1 MNESVRQPAVTPT
14 STTGD
19 RPIRVTILGSTGSVG
34 RSAIDVISREPDRY
48 AVEALVSG
56 ADTETLAGQARAVG
70 ARLAV
75 VCDPERYRDLADR
88 LAGTG
93 IAAAAGPEAVVEAAG
108 RPCEIVL
115 SAIVGAAGLAPS
127 VAALSGART
136 VALANKET
144 LVCAGGLFTAA
155 AAARGVRVLPVDSEH
170 NAIFQVLEQ
179 SNIDEVSEIILT
191 ASGGPFRT
199 FDARALAGVTPEQA
213 LRHPN
218 WSMGRKIT
226 IDSATLM
233 NKGLELIEAHHL
245 FSVAPDRLG
254 VVVHP
259 QSVVHGLVRYTD
271 GSLLAELGAPD
282 MRTPIAYCL
291 AWPQRRPAPVKP
303 LDLVALGTMTFEA
316 PDRER
321 FPCLAL
327 AEAAMARGSGAP
339 CVLNAANEIAVAAFL
354 DGRIGFT
361 DIARVVEESIAAAD
375 RSGDLVDPATLEAA
389 AALDRRGRQLGEE
402 AVLRLSR

>member
-1 MNESVRQPAVTPT
+1 MNEPVRHPATETASAPSGHPVRI
-14 STTGD
+14 SL
-19 RPIRVTILGSTGSVG
+19 LGSTGSVG
-34 RSAIDVISREPDRY
+34 KSAIDLIAREPERY
-48 AVEALVSG
+48 RVEALVAG
-56 ADTETLAGQARAVG
+56 RDAELLAGQARAVG

-75 VCDPERYRDLADR
+75 IADVSRYDDLRER

-93 IAAAAGPEAVVEAAG
+93 IEAAAGHSAVIEAAS
-108 RPCEIVL
+108 RPTDIVL

-144 LVCAGGLFTAA
+144 LVCAGTLFTRA

-170 NAIFQVLEQ
+170 NAIFQVLE
-179 SNIDEVSEIILT
+179 SRNAAEVTQIILT
-191 ASGGPFRT
+191 ASGGPFRAL
-199 FDARALAGVTPEQA
+199 DADALARVTPEAA

-233 NKGLELIEAHHL
+233 NKGLELIEAHYL
-245 FSVAPDRLG
+245 FDVPPEKLG

-259 QSVVHGLVRYTD
+259 QSVVHGMVRYSD
-271 GSLLAELGAPD
+271 GSLLAELGSPD

-291 AWPQRRPAPVKP
+291 SWPERRPAPVKP

-316 PDRER
+316 PDRTR

-327 AEAAMARGSGAP
+327 AESAMARGQGAP

-354 DGRIGFT
+354 DGRIGYT
-361 DIARVVEESIAAAD
+361 DIARSVEAAIESAD
-375 RSGDLVDPATLEAA
+375 RAGDLVEPASLDDAEA
-389 AALDRRGRQLGEE
+389 LNGRGRSHGQSAVAQLT
-402 AVLRLSR
+402 R